1 MLNLDDEQRLVVQQ
15 LSELAERE
23 FDDRAFTWDGEF
35 PWENVELLADRG
47 FVGSNRAFA
56 TELL

>member
-35 PWENVELLADRG
+35 P
-47 FVGSNRAFA
+47 
-56 TELL
+56 